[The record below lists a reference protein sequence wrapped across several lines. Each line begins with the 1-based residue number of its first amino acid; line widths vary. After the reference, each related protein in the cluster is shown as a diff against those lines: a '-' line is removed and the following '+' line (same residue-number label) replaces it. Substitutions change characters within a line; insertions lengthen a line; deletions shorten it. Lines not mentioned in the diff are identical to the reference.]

1 MVMGNSAHKKI
12 KRPLCAC
19 GCGQEVK
26 KCRSKFI
33 QGHASRLRTG
43 NKNSFY
49 GKTHTNFVKQYIIAG
64 LMKRNHAANVDHVKL
79 DKNEIKIA

>member
-1 MVMGNSAHKKI
+1 MGRSEHKKI

-26 KCRSKFI
+26 KFRSRFI

-43 NKNSFY
+43 EKNSFY
-49 GKTHTNFVKQYIIAG
+49 GKTHTK
-64 LMKRNHAANVDHVKL
+64 AARDSIRHCTLINEN
-79 DKNEIKIA
+79 KNIG